1 MIDWDDQRFF
11 LAVVRTGSTIAASR
25 VLGVNQTTVSR
36 RIAQLEE
43 RVGAV
48 LFDRQ
53 REGYRLK
60 PAAEPLVAL
69 AEQAELTAQAFADL
83 AASVARGLDHLRVT
97 TNEPLANTVLAPAI
111 AAFRAQRP
119 EVRIDVVITPR
130 QLDLM
135 RGEADIALRA
145 APQPTE
151 PDLIARRVGDAHWG
165 VYCSRDYAR
174 FNGAPEGLAD
184 LERHTL
190 LMIPDASGSRLGELV
205 PAARR
210 EYREMVNDL
219 CVSARAGLGVASL
232 PCVLGDGMPDFV
244 RCFVQPEPVTPVWL
258 VYPER
263 LRGAP
268 EVRAFLD
275 TVIQHTLDA
284 RDTLAGRITPA

>member
-1 MIDWDDQRFF
+1 MQDWDDLRFF
-11 LAVVRTGSTIAASR
+11 LAVARTGSTIAASR
-25 VLGVNQTTVSR
+25 ALGVNQTTVSR
-36 RIAQLEE
+36 RITQMEE
-43 RVGAV
+43 RLGSA
-48 LFDRQ
+48 LFDRH

-60 PAAEPLVAL
+60 PAAEPLVAI
-69 AEQAELTAQAFADL
+69 AEAAEMQARAFADL
-83 AASVARGLDHLRVT
+83 AGSLSRGLDHLRVT
-97 TNEPLANTVLAPAI
+97 TNEPLANVVLAPAI

-119 EVRIDVVITPR
+119 DVRIDVVITPR
-130 QLDLM
+130 QLDLT

-174 FNGAPEGLAD
+174 FNGAPETLAD
-184 LERHTL
+184 LARHTL

-205 PAARR
+205 PEARR
-210 EYREMVNDL
+210 EYRDMVNDL

-232 PCVLGDGMPDFV
+232 PCVLGDTLPDFV

-263 LRGAP
+263 LRGAV

-275 TVIQHTLDA
+275 TVIARTLAA